1 MKTYLLAIQK
11 IQKLMLGIS
20 IGILMI
26 LPILSAFRPDML
38 PAKVMTL
45 LFTISLSSV
54 FFVMS
59 IRPLA
64 DIFPTLTWI
73 RPLVILRK
81 GFGVFSASII
91 VSLFL
96 GKIMANGFGYLAVL
110 GTPAYW
116 SLSGYALLAHLGDL
130 TGILLL
136 ITSNS
141 FSKRILGPWWKRIQ
155 KLAYVYFYA
164 GALYEFLVFYNALAF
179 VAIGLVTL
187 LVLIAFTQNLSKRLT
202 ENALSEVTQPKTI

>member
-1 MKTYLLAIQK
+1 MKTYLLTIQK
-11 IQKLMLGIS
+11 LQKLMLGIS

-26 LPILSAFRPDML
+26 LPTISAFRPEML
-38 PAKVMTL
+38 PAKVMSM

-54 FFVMS
+54 FFVMA

-64 DIFPTLTWI
+64 DIFPTVSWI

-96 GKIMANGFGYLAVL
+96 GKIMANGFGYLTIL
-110 GTPAYW
+110 GTPEYW
-116 SLSGYALLAHLGDL
+116 SLSKYALLAHLGDL
-130 TGILLL
+130 TGIVLL

-141 FSKRILGPWWKRIQ
+141 FSKRILGLWWKRIQ

-164 GALYEFLVFYNALAF
+164 GALYELFAFYSAPAF
-179 VAIGLVTL
+179 VALGTITL
-187 LVLIAFTQNLSKRLT
+187 LVLIAFTKNMSRRLVESTTAQPMLSRTL
-202 ENALSEVTQPKTI
+202 